1 MYKFGQ
7 TQKKILVALLG
18 GVALGMS
25 GSPRQY
31 FHNLRKI
38 KKEWKN
44 INQGNFVRS
53 MRSLSKDKLI
63 EERVLPDGSFKLI
76 LTAKG
81 KKQANRLELMGNSIN
96 FKKPKKWD
104 GRWRIVIFD
113 IPEKDRDFRD
123 ILRSHLKELKFIRLQ
138 NSVFVSP
145 HPFEKAILELVRL
158 YTATPYVR
166 VITAEKIDNENMLK
180 RYFSKAIA
188 NA

>member
-96 FKKPKKWD
+96 FKFYP
-104 GRWRIVIFD
+104 G
-113 IPEKDRDFRD
+113 
-123 ILRSHLKELKFIRLQ
+123 L
-138 NSVFVSP
+138 
-145 HPFEKAILELVRL
+145 
-158 YTATPYVR
+158 TT
-166 VITAEKIDNENMLK
+166 
-180 RYFSKAIA
+180 
-188 NA
+188 